1 VKHQYI
7 VHRWLKAAGCLVL
20 LSWSIVLSQSVE
32 HNLAQKAFTE
42 SVHSGGVDQRDEFI
56 AAFEWSVQ
64 RQTDY
69 VWPFESIKP
78 APFKS
83 VRMLVEQM
91 PRAWPDRG
99 GARESSSLSAHR
111 SLKVN
116 GNRLPRPQRN
126 GSREEFR
133 VYLEKGR
140 LRLSFSVPAGFKL
153 DTRSAI
159 VRIRLYRAE

>member
-1 VKHQYI
+1 MKHQYI
-7 VHRWLKAAGCLVL
+7 VHRCLNAAGCLVL
-20 LSWSIVLSQSVE
+20 LSCSIVPGQSAR

-42 SVHSGGVDQRDEFI
+42 SVHSEGVDQEGEFI
-56 AAFEWSVQ
+56 AAFEWSVEK
-64 RQTDY
+64 QTDY

-91 PRAWPDRG
+91 PRAWPTRG
-99 GARESSSLSAHR
+99 RVRDSSSLSAYR

-116 GNRLPRPQRN
+116 GNRLPKPQRN
-126 GSREEFR
+126 GAREEFR

-140 LRLSFSVPAGFKL
+140 LRISFSVPSGFKVEPK
-153 DTRSAI
+153 SAM
-159 VRIRLYRAE
+159 VRVRLYRAE

>member
-1 VKHQYI
+1 MNNQQHSLT
-7 VHRWLKAAGCLVL
+7 RFLALCCLL
-20 LSWSIVLSQSVE
+20 LLLRSPAVSQSFERDVGT
-32 HNLAQKAFTE
+32 KSFTE
-42 SVHSGGVDQRDEFI
+42 KIDHRDLFI
-56 AAFEWSVQ
+56 AALEWSVDK
-64 RQTDY
+64 QTDY

-99 GARESSSLSAHR
+99 GARDSSSLSAHG

-140 LRLSFSVPAGFKL
+140 LRLAFSVPAG
-153 DTRSAI
+153 
-159 VRIRLYRAE
+159 